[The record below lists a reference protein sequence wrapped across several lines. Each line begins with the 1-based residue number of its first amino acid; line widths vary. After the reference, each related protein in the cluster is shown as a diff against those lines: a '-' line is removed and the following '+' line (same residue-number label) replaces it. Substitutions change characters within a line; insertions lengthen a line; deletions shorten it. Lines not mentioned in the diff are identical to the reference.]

1 MTTRQTRR
9 ARRLIARKGYW
20 KSRWLQMRM
29 DLRDLQLDYTTYTNE
44 IDGDANMDPG
54 LFQWYRDRY
63 VRISKKIAYY
73 ERKM

>member
-1 MTTRQTRR
+1 
-9 ARRLIARKGYW
+9 
-20 KSRWLQMRM
+20 MRM

>member
-1 MTTRQTRR
+1 MNARQTRR

-29 DLRDLQLDYTTYTNE
+29 NLRDLQLYYTTYTNE
-44 IDGDANMDPG
+44 IGGYANMDPG
-54 LFQWYRDRY
+54 LCEWYRSRY

>member
-1 MTTRQTRR
+1 MNARQTRR

-20 KSRWLQMRM
+20 KARWLQMRM
-29 DLRDLQLDYTTYTNE
+29 NLRDLQLDYTTYTNE